1 MGGVPVIIRET
12 YMKQILDFMDKPVV
26 KVITGMRR
34 SGKSVLLELT
44 KEAIRKNGVEEKQI
58 FTINLE
64 TLQFENKKHYKTL
77 YEAIS
82 ATSQTANG
90 KLYLLFDE
98 IQEVDSW
105 EKVINSVRVDYDC
118 DIYITG
124 SNARLLSGE
133 LATLLSGRYIEIPVY
148 PLSFSE
154 YLEFA
159 KLNEGEVGLNK
170 DQHFSRFLRYG
181 GLPGIHEIKWDDTAL
196 LRYLTDMFNSVLLKD
211 VIKRNKIRDIDL
223 LEKVVLYLM
232 DNIGNTF
239 SAKTISDF
247 LKNQGRKLSTETVYT
262 YVKAL
267 ESAFLIHKVPRF
279 DIKGKRVLE
288 TQEKY
293 FVSDL
298 GLRHATIGYRDQDIS
313 GILENVV
320 YLELLRRGW
329 TIHIGKQG
337 SCEVDFVA
345 TRTDER
351 LYIQVCYVLTE
362 DNTKREFEPLEAIED
377 NYEKV
382 VISTDS
388 LISFNRNGIR
398 QQNIIEF
405 LLDR

>member
-1 MGGVPVIIRET
+1 MRES

-44 KEAIRKNGVEEKQI
+44 KEAVRKHGTEEKQI
-58 FTINLE
+58 FSVNFE
-64 TLQFENKKHYKTL
+64 SLQFENLKNYKAL
-77 YEAIS
+77 YEVIS
-82 ATSQTANG
+82 AAAKAASG
-90 KLYLLFDE
+90 KLYLFLDE
-98 IQEVDSW
+98 IQEVESW

-148 PLSFSE
+148 PLSLSE
-154 YLEFA
+154 YLEFS
-159 KLNEGEVGLNK
+159 KTNEDEVGLSNE
-170 DQHFSRFLRYG
+170 QQFSNFLRYG
-181 GLPGIHEIKWDDTAL
+181 GLPGIHEMKWDDAVL
-196 LRYLTDMFNSVLLKD
+196 LRYLTDMFPSVLLKD

-232 DNIGNTF
+232 DNTGNTF

-247 LKNQGRKLSTETVYT
+247 LKNQGRKLGTETVYT
-262 YVKAL
+262 YIKAL

-279 DIKGKRVLE
+279 DIKGKRLLE

-298 GLRHATIGYRDQDIS
+298 GLRHATIGYRDNDIS
-313 GILENVV
+313 GMLENVV
-320 YLELLRRGW
+320 FLELLRRGW
-329 TIHIGKQG
+329 TVHIGKQG

-345 TRTDER
+345 TRTDEK

-362 DNTKREFEPLEAIED
+362 DNTDREFEPLETIDD
-377 NYEKV
+377 NYEKL

-398 QQNIIEF
+398 QRNIIEF

>member
-1 MGGVPVIIRET
+1 MIIRET

-34 SGKSVLLELT
+34 SGKSVILELT
-44 KEAIRKNGVEEKQI
+44 MEEVRRRGAEEKQI
-58 FTINLE
+58 FYANFE
-64 TLQFENKKHYKTL
+64 SLQFEDLKNYKAL
-77 YEAIS
+77 YQAIT
-82 ATSQTANG
+82 AAAKAANG
-90 KLYLLFDE
+90 RLYLFIDE
-98 IQEVDSW
+98 IQEVESW
-105 EKVINSVRVDYDC
+105 EQVINSVRVDCDC

-133 LATLLSGRYIEIPVY
+133 LATLLSGRYIEIAVY
-148 PLSFSE
+148 PLSFGE

-159 KLNEGEVGLNK
+159 KTNGDEVGLSK
-170 DQHFSRFLRYG
+170 ERHFSNFLRYG
-181 GLPGIHEIKWDDTAL
+181 GLPGIHEMKWDDVVL
-196 LRYLTDMFNSVLLKD
+196 SRYLMDIFNSVLLKD
-211 VIKRNKIRDIDL
+211 VVKRNKIRDIDL

-262 YVKAL
+262 YIKAL

-279 DIKGKRVLE
+279 DIKGKRLLE

-298 GLRHATIGYRDQDIS
+298 GLRHATMGYRDNDI
-313 GILENVV
+313 GGMLENVV
-320 YLELLRRGW
+320 FLELLRRGW
-329 TIHIGKQG
+329 TVHIGKQG
-337 SCEVDFVA
+337 SCKVDFAA
-345 TRTDER
+345 TLTDER
-351 LYIQVCYVLTE
+351 LYVQVCYILTE
-362 DNTKREFEPLEAIED
+362 DNTKREFEPLQAIDD

-382 VISTDS
+382 VVSTDF

-398 QQNIIEF
+398 QKNIIDF
-405 LLDR
+405 LLDV

>member
-1 MGGVPVIIRET
+1 MVIRKT
-12 YMKQILDFMDKPVV
+12 YMKQILDFMDKPVI

-34 SGKSVLLELT
+34 SGKSVILELT
-44 KEAIRKNGVEEKQI
+44 MEEVRRRGADENQI
-58 FTINLE
+58 FSVNFE
-64 TLQFENKKHYKTL
+64 SLQFEHLKDYKTL
-77 YEAIS
+77 YQAIIA
-82 ATSQTANG
+82 ATKVANG
-90 KLYLLFDE
+90 KLYLFIDE
-98 IQEVDSW
+98 IQEVESW
-105 EKVINSVRVDYDC
+105 EQVINSVRVDCDC

-133 LATLLSGRYIEIPVY
+133 LATLLSGRYIEIPIY

-159 KLNEGEVGLNK
+159 KTNEDEVTLSK
-170 DQHFSRFLRYG
+170 EQHFSNFLRYG
-181 GLPGIHEIKWDDTAL
+181 GLPGIHEMKWDDAVL
-196 LRYLTDMFNSVLLKD
+196 LRYLTDIFNSVLLKD

-262 YVKAL
+262 YIKAL

-279 DIKGKRVLE
+279 DIKGKRLLE

-298 GLRHATIGYRDQDIS
+298 GLRHAMIGYRNNDI
-313 GILENVV
+313 GGLLENVV
-320 YLELLRRGW
+320 FLELLQRGY

-337 SCEVDFVA
+337 SYEVDFVA
-345 TRTDER
+345 SRLDEM
-351 LYIQVCYVLTE
+351 LYTQVCYILTK
-362 DNTKREFEPLEAIED
+362 DNTKREFTPLELIND

-388 LISFNRNGIR
+388 LINFNRNGIKQR
-398 QQNIIEF
+398 NIIEF
-405 LLDR
+405 LLNR

>member
-58 FTINLE
+58 FSINFE
-64 TLQFENKKHYKTL
+64 SLQFENMKNYKAL

-82 ATSQTANG
+82 ATAKTANG

-298 GLRHATIGYRDQDIS
+298 GLRHAAIGYREHD
-313 GILENVV
+313 
-320 YLELLRRGW
+320 
-329 TIHIGKQG
+329 K
-337 SCEVDFVA
+337 
-345 TRTDER
+345 
-351 LYIQVCYVLTE
+351 
-362 DNTKREFEPLEAIED
+362 
-377 NYEKV
+377 
-382 VISTDS
+382 
-388 LISFNRNGIR
+388 
-398 QQNIIEF
+398 
-405 LLDR
+405 

>member
-58 FTINLE
+58 FSINFE
-64 TLQFENKKHYKTL
+64 SLQFENMKNYKAL

-82 ATSQTANG
+82 APAKTANG
-90 KLYLLFDE
+90 KLYVLFNE
-98 IQEVDSW
+98 IHEVDSW